1 MISIFGETEAMKKL
15 GERLR
20 FERLR
25 QNFSQEHMAGVV
37 GITIP
42 TYRKIESGNGKVEF
56 RHVAR
61 LIGIFGY
68 SDALGEIIPE
78 VQPEMKLADLLAPQ
92 RKHASAKRLKKIEKS
107 IKATSFSVTS

>member
-20 FERLR
+20 SERLR
-25 QNFSQEHMAGVV
+25 QNFSQEHMARMVGV
-37 GITIP
+37 TIP
-42 TYRKIESGNGKVEF
+42 TYRKIESGNGKIEF

-68 SDALGEIIPE
+68 SDTLGEMIPE
-78 VQPEMKLADLLAPQ
+78 VQPEMKLANLLAPQ
-92 RKHASAKRLKKIEKS
+92 RKHASGKRLKAKNKL
-107 IKATSFSVTS
+107 